1 MPEVAKVKADQLH
14 KCDYITYMVRPFKL
28 NCLMAL
34 VAVAQASRSIATT
47 PPHSPWMEC

>member
-14 KCDYITYMVRPFKL
+14 KL